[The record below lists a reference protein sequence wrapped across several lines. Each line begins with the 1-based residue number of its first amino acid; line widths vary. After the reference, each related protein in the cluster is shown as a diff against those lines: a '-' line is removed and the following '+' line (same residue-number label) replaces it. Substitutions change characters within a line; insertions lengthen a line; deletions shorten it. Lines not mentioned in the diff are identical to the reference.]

1 MVMNKDKEFDEL
13 IQKMG
18 SVFGEINKLNEKE
31 LELLIPLVDEVIN
44 KQLQNISQIESLL
57 DRLFE
62 LVLFETGEDVYG
74 RLLEYLSKFNPS
86 LVQEIQENNN
96 ETLGKYDHLVE
107 EARLLAQNIHIRQKD
122 KTGVDYFS
130 GHLTTV
136 GESGCTWKDKIVGYL
151 HDAAEDT
158 EYSVEKIMEMLQTKC
173 NGEIMEP
180 HFSEIRKALNLLNS
194 KTATSREEYISRIR
208 NSIIATRV
216 KLSDLTHNMDISRIP
231 EPTAKDLERLK
242 RYKNEY
248 RTILEYLGPVSWDW
262 DDSN

>member
-1 MVMNKDKEFDEL
+1 MNKNKEFDEL

-31 LELLIPLVDEVIN
+31 LELLTPHVDKIIN
-44 KQLQNISQIESLL
+44 TQLQDISQIESLL

-62 LVLFETGEDVYG
+62 LVLFETGEDTYN
-74 RLLEYLSKFNPS
+74 RLLEYLSTFNLS
-86 LVQEIQENNN
+86 LAQQIQENDNDF
-96 ETLGKYDHLVE
+96 LGKYDHLVE
-107 EARLLAQNIHIRQKD
+107 EARLLAQHIHMGQKD
-122 KTGVDYFS
+122 KAGVDYFS

-158 EYSVEKIMEMLQTKC
+158 EYSVEQIMEMIQTKC

-180 HFSEIRKALNLLNS
+180 HFSEIREALNLLNS
-194 KTATSREEYISRIR
+194 KTATSREEYISRIK
-208 NSIIATRV
+208 NSKIATRV
-216 KLSDLTHNMDISRIP
+216 KLNDLTHNMDISRIP

-242 RYKNEY
+242 RYKKEY

-262 DDSN
+262 DDSD